1 MLTGAP
7 DPTSFLLYL
16 GYWHTTQVT
25 QGLCPTLQG
34 SSTLGPFMVRD
45 SWVCPQGPYSVGSL
59 ACPRSSLWADAALTA
74 AWGHPNNTSRSIPHR
89 QAALLAQRPV
99 PPPSSDHGNIG
110 SSGHLFFY
118 LCPHTCLPRAGH
130 DPRRS
135 NPASLLAGAGAS
147 VGSPVLPN
155 SHGAPS
161 PFPFTP
167 RGQTFSSILQI
178 LPKLSRIPPDRRAG
192 NNILLRC
199 SSGLLETV
207 PRAAVSPSPN

>member
-1 MLTGAP
+1 M
-7 DPTSFLLYL
+7 LYL
-16 GYWHTTQVT
+16 GCWLTTQVT
-25 QGLCPTLQG
+25 WGLCPILQG
-34 SSTLGPFMVRD
+34 SCTLNPFMVRD

-59 ACPRSSLWADAALTA
+59 AFPGALWADAALTA
-74 AWGHPNNTSRSIPHR
+74 AWGHPNNTSRSITHR
-89 QAALLAQRPV
+89 RAALLAQRPV

-118 LCPHTCLPRAGH
+118 LCPHACPPRAGH

-161 PFPFTP
+161 PFPWP
-167 RGQTFSSILQI
+167 HGSGREMPQSQKPPLPLPCCGQRFPDPGAQLF
-178 LPKLSRIPPDRRAG
+178 LHLIPSGPPAH
-192 NNILLRC
+192 
-199 SSGLLETV
+199 SWASGL
-207 PRAAVSPSPN
+207 

>member
-1 MLTGAP
+1 M
-7 DPTSFLLYL
+7 LYL

-59 ACPRSSLWADAALTA
+59 ACPRGSLWADAALTA

-118 LCPHTCLPRAGH
+118 LCPHACLPRAGH

-161 PFPFTP
+161 PFPWPQGSGREMLQSQKPPLPLLCCGQCFPDPGAQLFP
-167 RGQTFSSILQI
+167 RL
-178 LPKLSRIPPDRRAG
+178 IP
-192 NNILLRC
+192 
-199 SSGLLETV
+199 SGPPAHPWATGL
-207 PRAAVSPSPN
+207 